1 MKRIFLLTAMLSI
14 AYITNA
20 QTLSYNDI
28 GVLFAKEKIDGTA
41 RFNAMSGA
49 FGALGGDLS
58 AIEINPAGAAVFL
71 KSEFAFSLGINNT
84 ESNTTFY
91 GTSLLNENDNTNI
104 NQAGG
109 VFVFKTNYDR
119 SGWNNFAF
127 AVNYTLL
134 NDFSDAWLARGNSG
148 YAPLTDFY
156 DPDVNYPNSEGH
168 EMENYLDGQNRKYS
182 FTIASQ
188 YEDNLYVGFSLN
200 TYDIEHLQRVLVNE
214 YNADDAGNTFDVSLL
229 QELYTFGDGV
239 SFNFGLISK
248 PSENVRLGV
257 AYQSP
262 IWYSLSE
269 DFIDDGIEVI
279 ENNDLVVD
287 ENRQVSAFDYKLRTP
302 SKITG
307 SFAYIFERQGLISI
321 DYTFKNY
328 KNIELKNGD
337 FIYENQQ
344 FNSELETV
352 GELRIGTEWRFD
364 NLSIRGGYHFEKNP
378 YKYGLDS
385 ESIEGFSLGAGF
397 KFRGGK
403 FDLAYQKSDYSAPY
417 NFYPTYDVIENTNLN
432 IDTSKVTATLVL
444 NI

>member
-1 MKRIFLLTAMLSI
+1 MKRIFLLTAMLCI
-14 AYITNA
+14 VYITNA

-28 GVLFAKEKIDGTA
+28 GVLLAKEKIDGTA

-49 FGALGGDLS
+49 FGALGNDLS

-71 KSEFAFSLGINNT
+71 KSEFAFSLGMNST
-84 ESNTTFY
+84 ESNATFY
-91 GTSLLNENDNTNI
+91 GTSILNENDNTNI

-109 VFVFKTNYDR
+109 VFVFKTNYTQG
-119 SGWNNFAF
+119 GWNKFAF
-127 AVNYTLL
+127 AVNYSLL
-134 NDFSDAWLARGNSG
+134 NDFNDAWIARGNSG
-148 YAPLTDFY
+148 YAPYTDFY

-168 EMENYLDGQNRKYS
+168 EMENYTDGQNRKYS

-188 YEDNLYVGFSLN
+188 YENDLYVGFSIN
-200 TYDIEHLQRVLVNE
+200 TYDIEQLQRVLINE
-214 YNADDAGNTFDVSLL
+214 FNADDAGNTFDVSLL

-248 PSENVRLGV
+248 PSDNVRLGV

-269 DFIDDGIEVI
+269 DFIDDGIEVL

-287 ENRQVSAFDYKLRTP
+287 ENRQVNAFDYKLRTP

-307 SFAYIFERQGLISI
+307 SFAYIFDRQGLISI

-328 KNIELKNGD
+328 KNTELRNGD

-364 NLSIRGGYHFEKNP
+364 NISIRGGYHFEKNP
-378 YKYGLDS
+378 YKNSLDS
-385 ESIEGFSLGAGF
+385 ENIEGFSLGAGF

-403 FDLAYQKSDYSAPY
+403 FDLAYQKSDYSKPY
-417 NFYPTYDVIENTNLN
+417 NFYPQYDVIENTNLN